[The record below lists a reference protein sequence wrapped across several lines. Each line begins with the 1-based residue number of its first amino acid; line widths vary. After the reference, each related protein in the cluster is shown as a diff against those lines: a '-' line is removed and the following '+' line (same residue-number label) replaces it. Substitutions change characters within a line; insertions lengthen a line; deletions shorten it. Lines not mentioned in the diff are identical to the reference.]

1 MPGPDDSRLR
11 ILREL
16 KSSDVGDEALVV
28 ECHCLLVQAL
38 LKYSKGRNREADSDE
53 EDDEGEDGDAP
64 KKKKK
69 KKRTIMPYGVKASW
83 CSEAFQDVPVAMF
96 AATLSTLYPFVAAEK
111 PGM

>member
-1 MPGPDDSRLR
+1 M
-11 ILREL
+11 
-16 KSSDVGDEALVV
+16 
-28 ECHCLLVQAL
+28 QAL

-53 EDDEGEDGDAP
+53 EDDEKEDDEGEDGDAP